1 MTQVL
6 QTVLWRGINR
16 PGIEYCT
23 LSQTE
28 VSYQLVGAALSAID
42 LVPLQVKYQIQCD
55 KEWRTQNVR
64 VETDLG
70 PTQRELNIHV
80 DRQQRWWLND
90 AEFVPLRGCIDI
102 DLGITP
108 ATNTLPIRRLSLQV
122 GGHVEITAAWIEF
135 PKLTVQPLV
144 QRYTRL
150 TERRHQ
156 YESLASGFTVEIHVD
171 EFGMVTN
178 YPGLWKRVA
187 AVRGRS

>member
-1 MTQVL
+1 MQ
-6 QTVLWRGINR
+6 
-16 PGIEYCT
+16 
-23 LSQTE
+23 
-28 VSYQLVGAALSAID
+28 
-42 LVPLQVKYQIQCD
+42 
-55 KEWRTQNVR
+55 

-122 GGHVEITAAWIEF
+122 GGHVEITAVWIKF

-150 TERRHQ
+150 TEMRYR
-156 YESLASGFTVEIHVD
+156 YKSLASSFTVEIQVD

-178 YPGLWKRVA
+178 CPGLWKRVA